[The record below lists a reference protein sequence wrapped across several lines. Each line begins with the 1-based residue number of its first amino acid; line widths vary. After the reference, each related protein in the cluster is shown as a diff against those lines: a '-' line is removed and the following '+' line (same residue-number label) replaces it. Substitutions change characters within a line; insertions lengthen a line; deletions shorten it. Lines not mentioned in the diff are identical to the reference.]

1 MKNFVCIIC
10 PNGCE
15 ILVEYSGSEIRKV
28 SGNLCDK
35 GDAYVRKEHHSPE
48 RGITSTVVVRNGI
61 LPLVS
66 VKASRP
72 VPKKMIFEVMDAIA
86 EIEVSAPVKIGDV
99 LLKNAAGSGADIVAT
114 RNVERK

>member
-15 ILVEYSGSEIRKV
+15 IIVEYSGTEIKKV

-35 GDAYVRKEHHSPE
+35 GEAYVRKEHHSPE
-48 RGITSTVVVRNGI
+48 RGITSTVAVRNGI

-66 VKASRP
+66 VKASQP
-72 VPKKMIFEVMDAIA
+72 VLKNRIFEVMDAIA
-86 EIEVSAPVKIGDV
+86 EIEVAAPVKIGDV
-99 LLKNAAGSGADIVAT
+99 LLKDAAGTGADIVAT
-114 RNVERK
+114 RNVEKR

>member
-15 ILVEYSGSEIRKV
+15 ILVEYSGSEIKKV

-35 GDAYVRKEHHSPE
+35 GGEYVRKEHHSPE
-48 RGITSTVVVRNGI
+48 RGITSTVAVRNGI

-66 VKASRP
+66 VKASQP
-72 VPKKMIFEVMDAIA
+72 VPKKMIFDVMDAVA
-86 EIEVSAPVKIGDV
+86 EIEVAAPVKIGDV
-99 LLKNAAGSGADIVAT
+99 LLKDAAGSGADIVAT
-114 RNVERK
+114 RNVEKK